1 MGAMEV
7 EQEVFLGET
16 GVSRQGRMCG
26 RSSNGFV
33 NACEVRTW
41 LVPAVVHR
49 SRGRRD
55 ERDEM
60 EVERIYDDSRLA
72 GRGLQGCRWYSR
84 VWLEMGGWQ

>member
-1 MGAMEV
+1 MW
-7 EQEVFLGET
+7 
-16 GVSRQGRMCG
+16 MCG